1 MRSLMNVPGG
11 LIVCEIYTKLHVIG
25 VELERMNPK
34 LYVDICKQVAVT
46 LTNEKS
52 VRGVLSSVGHDLL
65 TKDGISWAKIIS
77 LYCVAGGLAV
87 DCVRSGHPEY
97 LMALIDATAL
107 VVERDAA
114 AWIAQQGGWTALL
127 SHHRHQDDEASQLQM
142 IAFGVMAFII
152 VLVGLLFL
160 LKSWLL

>member
-1 MRSLMNVPGG
+1 M
-11 LIVCEIYTKLHVIG
+11 
-25 VELERMNPK
+25 
-34 LYVDICKQVAVT
+34 AVT

-52 VRGVLSSVGHDLL
+52 VRGVLSSVGQEMLSPS
-65 TKDGISWAKIIS
+65 KSGGGSGGDGGITWAKIIS

-114 AWIAQQGGWTALL
+114 AWIAQQGGW
-127 SHHRHQDDEASQLQM
+127 
-142 IAFGVMAFII
+142 
-152 VLVGLLFL
+152 VGHYELF
-160 LKSWLL
+160 

>member
-1 MRSLMNVPGG
+1 VPGG
-11 LIVCEIYTKLHVIG
+11 LVVAEIYSQVHVIG

-52 VRGVLSSVGHDLL
+52 VRGVLSSIGQDLFDTRRHGDL
-65 TKDGISWAKIIS
+65 TWAKIIS

-97 LMALIDATAL
+97 LVTLIDATAL

-114 AWIAQQGGWTALL
+114 TWIAQQGGWTALL
-127 SHHRHQDDEASQLQM
+127 SHHRHEDDEASYLQM
-142 IAFGVMAFII
+142 IALSVMSLII
-152 VLVGLLFL
+152 ILVGLIFL
-160 LKSWLL
+160 LKSCFL